1 MNILWIFAHPEQR
14 SLNASLRDEG
24 LAELE
29 AAGHSTRL
37 TDLYAIGFNP
47 VVGRSDFEG
56 DLAGRDGTAG
66 DGTGRDGSPRLR
78 VGEAQERGYAER
90 TLSADI
96 LAEQEKVAWA
106 DVLVFQFP
114 LWWFGPPAILKG
126 WFDRVFVQGF
136 AFGIEDE
143 QGRVMRYGRGPLS
156 GRRALVVTTVGGR
169 ATAFEGRGV
178 HGHLEDV
185 LHPLLHGTFW
195 YAGIEALPP
204 FLVPGAD
211 RLDERGYADHARALR
226 TRLRELPGTTPIPYR
241 AQNDG
246 DYDEQMLL
254 RPELAPGRTDLAAHR
269 TDSAALR
276 TDADADASRA
286 DTSLAPEAADRRILS
301 PTGLRE
307 PEQGGGSA
315 SGGASEVGGVGAA
328 AAVEGTEGAPVG
340 AR

>member
-47 VVGRSDFEG
+47 VVDRSDFEG
-56 DLAGRDGTAG
+56 DRARAEDADHDSGGH
-66 DGTGRDGSPRLR
+66 DGSDHDRTARLR
-78 VGEAQERGYAER
+78 VGEAQERGHAER

-143 QGRVMRYGRGPLS
+143 RGRVMRYGRGPLS

-178 HGHLEDV
+178 HGHIEDV

-204 FLVPGAD
+204 YLVPGAD
-211 RLDERGYADHARALR
+211 RLDERGYADHVRALR
-226 TRLRELPGTTPIPYR
+226 TRLRELPVTAPIPYR

-246 DYDEQMLL
+246 DYDDRMLL
-254 RPELAPGRTDLAAHR
+254 RPEIAPGRTDLAAHR

-276 TDADADASRA
+276 ADAGAQVPDG
-286 DTSLAPEAADRRILS
+286 DPAAGRPSAAER
-301 PTGLRE
+301 
-307 PEQGGGSA
+307 A
-315 SGGASEVGGVGAA
+315 SGAGRASGVDGVGVA
-328 AAVEGTEGAPVG
+328 AAVGGSEGAPVG